1 MVASSEQMES
11 PEQLTDEI
19 SGRSWDTPLLI
30 GALLLA
36 GGMLAYFFLGK
47 DSAVVE
53 SPTAAI
59 VEETPEEVQ
68 IQAVIATEAVSDEL
82 LSRARLAAQSGMLVE
97 PSGSNALYFY
107 SVYVEQN
114 PDDATAAAEFET
126 IAADVGQLVAEATGA
141 RDWRRASF
149 LVEQLTVAGAG
160 ISAAEAYRSD
170 LESYRTS
177 QSEAALSA
185 ARAGDETRANSILEE
200 LSALPR
206 AESAQLLETRSAV
219 RDALVAFRVEQQAAA
234 EAAAAAARRRAQQQR
249 AAAAT
254 TSTSSGGSTTASRPS
269 SAPVQAGPDPL
280 QPVRDAVAAGQFTG
294 SSGAIALL
302 DSVPSG
308 AAGREQLAGEVA
320 SALGTAISNNAD
332 SGEPVAAERLLN
344 QLAQIDAPLAQSL
357 QAVVDRAYIEQAVAE
372 TVSAAT
378 LRRVQAAAPVYPR
391 SAVRRNLSG
400 RLKVEFT
407 VDVDGSTR
415 DIEVVESAAGG
426 VFDRS
431 AVRAVSDW
439 RYEPREVRGQLVAQR
454 VYAYLDY
461 SLE

>member
-1 MVASSEQMES
+1 MVASSEQMDS

-59 VEETPEEVQ
+59 IEETPEQAQ
-68 IQAVIATEAVSDEL
+68 IQAVIATESVSDEL

-114 PDDATAAAEFET
+114 PEDATAEAEFET
-126 IAADVGQLVAEATGA
+126 IAADIGQLVAEATGA
-141 RDWRRASF
+141 RDWRRAAF

-160 ISAAEAYRSD
+160 VSAVEAYRSD

-177 QSEAALSA
+177 QSEAALNA
-185 ARAGDETRANSILEE
+185 ARLGDEARANSILEE

-219 RDALVAFRVEQQAAA
+219 RDALVAYRVEQQAAA
-234 EAAAAAARRRAQQQR
+234 EAVAAAARRRAQQQQ

-254 TSTSSGGSTTASRPS
+254 GSTSSGPTTASRPS

-308 AAGREQLAGEVA
+308 TAGREQLAGEVA

-344 QLAQIDAPLAQSL
+344 QLAQIDAPRAQSL
-357 QAVVDRAYIEQAVAE
+357 QAVVDRAYIEQAVAG

-378 LRRVQAAAPVYPR
+378 LRRIQAAAPVYPR
-391 SAVRRNLSG
+391 SALRRNLSG

-431 AVRAVSDW
+431 AMRAVSDW